1 MYNFG
6 LIDDEKVIEV
16 FDDIW
21 VREGNNEKNTT
32 IALTN
37 KRLLFM
43 AYDKYDSNEVM
54 RIARGV
60 DYMRFKEVYYK
71 INIAD
76 ISSIETKENYVL
88 HLKDNTELE
97 FDNDN
102 LFKLMTELLKETY
115 KED

>member
-21 VREGNNEKNTT
+21 VCQNDLEKNTT

-37 KRLLFM
+37 KRILFM
-43 AYDKYDSNEVM
+43 DYDKYNSNEVM

-71 INIAD
+71 INIED
-76 ISSIETKENYVL
+76 IEEVSKKDNYVIC
-88 HLKDNTELE
+88 LKDKTKIE

-102 LFKLMTELLKETY
+102 LFSLISSILK
-115 KED
+115 